1 MDRDLELRSDDEG
14 NEFEQR
20 ALLAGEIEIKD
31 DEDLDRFEAVKGDTR
46 VFSLSEYFAFFVMGL
61 PMMWIWS
68 VGIQHP
74 DTFFESRNLMN
85 AKVHDYPGSPLFST
99 TIRSKRRNTT
109 VLPSFISGVLCH
121 NDVSHNDLLEQ
132 TARTTHVYTSTLES
146 SMWICSGCDTTH
158 GIRN

>member
-1 MDRDLELRSDDEG
+1 MDGDLELRSDDEG

-74 DTFFESRNLMN
+74 DTLFESRNLMN

-109 VLPSFISGVLCH
+109 
-121 NDVSHNDLLEQ
+121 
-132 TARTTHVYTSTLES
+132 
-146 SMWICSGCDTTH
+146 
-158 GIRN
+158 